1 MVPACRRVFW
11 MNCVCKSRFPVIS
24 SCGSITGWNWNTWSV
39 APARNPINTSAFT
52 ILQWMLKSQPAPVP
66 QSARRSADI
75 KPRLINSDKLPA
87 FNAHGPCVT
96 LGSFT
101 VQNLQ
106 TLKVRTLE
114 WRKGMKANAVLVK
127 NLKDFPTYLQAGD
140 YIIREYKRS
149 LRVCVCPCEYF
160 WFLTKAFPSWGK
172 FIKFDV
178 ASQTPQ
184 ALIWTKFGLRLL
196 RQWNTR
202 QTSLQTQTSRKALFR
217 RSLAN
222 FGKNMHQWYQCTKP
236 KWSRESCG

>member
-1 MVPACRRVFW
+1 
-11 MNCVCKSRFPVIS
+11 
-24 SCGSITGWNWNTWSV
+24 
-39 APARNPINTSAFT
+39 
-52 ILQWMLKSQPAPVP
+52 
-66 QSARRSADI
+66 
-75 KPRLINSDKLPA
+75 
-87 FNAHGPCVT
+87 
-96 LGSFT
+96 
-101 VQNLQ
+101 
-106 TLKVRTLE
+106 
-114 WRKGMKANAVLVK
+114 MKANAVLVK

-149 LRVCVCPCEYF
+149 LRVCVCLCEYF

-222 FGKNMHQWYQCTKP
+222 FGKNMHQ
-236 KWSRESCG
+236 